1 MKLTE
6 ISSEKLLSSY
16 RNSESNQSRLGDK
29 ARQRLSEKHQASL
42 QVDSLPSVNGQEK
55 DGKRQ
60 GCLPG
65 PVVDNA
71 QMVTQND
78 WDSEGK
84 DK

>member
-60 GCLPG
+60 G